1 MRLLACAILAVTST
15 ATAEPVRDDITDL
28 RHHRMPTPLR
38 FLGWTADGRAVLH
51 EASYGFQDDSCMP
64 QGGST
69 LLTVRDDGT
78 GDSIPLLQPVVDD
91 DFVLCSDAFPWR
103 VPTAL
108 ASRAIRAEAR
118 ALAALG
124 PLQPG
129 VPAKHPE
136 LSLVRGPCWLHLAAR
151 THGHT
156 HTIARVLTIG
166 PETCVADG
174 HDLGIRDAQIVDM
187 HASPDGR
194 SLAVTVNVTTQSMDF
209 YDSFVQTVVVAT
221 PST

>member
-1 MRLLACAILAVTST
+1 
-15 ATAEPVRDDITDL
+15 
-28 RHHRMPTPLR
+28 
-38 FLGWTADGRAVLH
+38 
-51 EASYGFQDDSCMP
+51 MP

-69 LLTVRDDGT
+69 LLTMRDDGT
-78 GDSIPLLQPVVDD
+78 GVSLPVLEPDVDD
-91 DFVLCSDAFPWR
+91 HFVLCSDAFPWR

-108 ASRAIRAEAR
+108 ASRAIRTEAR

-136 LSLVRGPCWLHLAAR
+136 VSVVHGGCWVHLAAR
-151 THGHT
+151 AHGHA

-166 PETCVADG
+166 PKECVTDG
-174 HDLGIRDAQIVDM
+174 NDLGIRDAQIVDI
-187 HASPDGR
+187 HASPDGH
-194 SLAVTVNVTTQSMDF
+194 SLAVTVNVTTQSLDF
-209 YDSFVQTVVVAT
+209 YDSFLQTVVVAT